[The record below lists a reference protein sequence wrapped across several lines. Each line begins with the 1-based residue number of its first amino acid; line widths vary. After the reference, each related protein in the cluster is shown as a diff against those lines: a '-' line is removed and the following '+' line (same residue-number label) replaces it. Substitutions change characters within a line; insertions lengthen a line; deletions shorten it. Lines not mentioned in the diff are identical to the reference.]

1 MLKVTAKH
9 NHEKLEKVVEKVKK
23 VQEFEDLKRVRT
35 LTVMFVNEL
44 VDLSILKINASVRIC
59 ISH

>member
-1 MLKVTAKH
+1 M
-9 NHEKLEKVVEKVKK
+9 EKVKK
-23 VQEFEDLKRVRT
+23 VLEFEELKRVRT

-44 VDLSILKINASVRIC
+44 ADLSILKINASVRIC